1 MEQLNSLTTYQM
13 NFLRAI
19 NDGQHVQWTSQEVM
33 NKYNLGTK
41 SNISKMQKF
50 LFEKD
55 FIERRKDGL
64 YLSDP
69 VLQLWLNK
77 Y

>member
-1 MEQLNSLTTYQM
+1 
-13 NFLRAI
+13 
-19 NDGQHVQWTSQEVM
+19 M

>member
-1 MEQLNSLTTYQM
+1 
-13 NFLRAI
+13 
-19 NDGQHVQWTSQEVM
+19 M

-55 FIERRKDGL
+55 FIERREDGL